1 MPSLRTAA
9 LLAATLLVAAGG
21 SDALAQATTP
31 TSPLAG
37 WRYETWFQFRNNSES
52 SDSSQQGKATLRLYQ
67 PFELGNGWR
76 LTMRED
82 IFGINTN
89 QEDQDNRDQQWRSN
103 IGDIFVQ
110 GSLATPRSPPT
121 STPISACA

>member
-1 MPSLRTAA
+1 MFVNSRIGSPGIVRAVAA
-9 LLAATLLVAAGG
+9 FTATLLVMGLAAPGG
-21 SDALAQATTP
+21 RNAWAQVATPTSPP

-52 SDSSQQGKATLRLYQ
+52 SDGSQQGTATLRLYQ
-67 PFELGNGWR
+67 PFELGQGWR

-89 QEDQDNRDQQWRSN
+89 QEGQDNRDQQWRSN
-103 IGDIFVQ
+103 I
-110 GSLATPRSPPT
+110 
-121 STPISACA
+121 